1 MTNSKILPKLIA
13 SCLCFSLLSSLAA
26 EANPLPITARKI
38 AQAETSAPAETTA
51 PAETS
56 APAETNAP
64 VDNIDQKLLGQ
75 WEATDPSGKPF
86 SFIFA
91 PEGKLY
97 LVVQPPQGAARAKE
111 MRYKIDA
118 KNQPIHLDVGLSAT
132 QTVMTVFELTAE
144 GQMRLQLQGTK
155 PGDPRPSTVSNE
167 ATVFKKV
174 SDTAVLPENT
184 QVFPF

>member
-1 MTNSKILPKLIA
+1 MTNNKILPKLIA
-13 SCLCFSLLSSLAA
+13 SCLCFSILSGLAA
-26 EANPLPITARKI
+26 VANPLPTTAGKI
-38 AQAETSAPAETTA
+38 AQAETTA

-56 APAETNAP
+56 APTKITAP

-75 WEATDPSGKPF
+75 WEAKDPSGKPF

-97 LVVQPPQGAARAKE
+97 LVVQLPQGAARAKE

-144 GQMRLQLQGTK
+144 GEMRLQLQGTK

-167 ATVFKKV
+167 ATVFKKI
-174 SDTAVLPENT
+174 SDASVLPENT

>member
-13 SCLCFSLLSSLAA
+13 SCLCFGILSSLAA
-26 EANPLPITARKI
+26 QANPSPTIAPVI
-38 AQAETSAPAETTA
+38 AQTETTA
-51 PAETS
+51 PA
-56 APAETNAP
+56 
-64 VDNIDQKLLGQ
+64 DNIDQKLLGQ
-75 WEATDPSGKPF
+75 WEATDPSGQSF

-111 MRYKIDA
+111 MRYKVDA
-118 KNQPIHLDVGLSAT
+118 KNQPMHLDVGLSAT

-155 PGDPRPSTVSNE
+155 PGDPRPSAVNAQ
-167 ATVFKKV
+167 ATVFKKI
-174 SDTAVLPENT
+174 SDTAALPENT
-184 QVFPF
+184 QVIGF

>member
-13 SCLCFSLLSSLAA
+13 SCLCFSVLSSVAA
-26 EANPLPITARKI
+26 QANPLATTAPKI
-38 AQAETSAPAETTA
+38 AQAETSAPA
-51 PAETS
+51 
-56 APAETNAP
+56 NNI
-64 VDNIDQKLLGQ
+64 DQIDQKLLGQ
-75 WEATDPSGKPF
+75 WEAKDPSGQSF

-97 LVVQPPQGAARAKE
+97 LVVQSSQGAARAKE
-111 MRYKIDA
+111 MRYKVDT
-118 KNQPIHLDVGLSAT
+118 KNQPMHLDVGLSAT

-155 PGDPRPSTVSNE
+155 PGDPRPSTVSAE
-167 ATVFKKV
+167 ATVFKKI
-174 SDTAVLPENT
+174 SDTAALPENT